1 MTIGEML
8 AQSGV
13 LTMLGIGIVF
23 VFIIIQILALKAVEI
38 GVRALGLDKEE
49 VPAQP
54 AVQNNGAEQAVA
66 AVIAAA
72 LYERDNQ

>member
-13 LTMLGIGIVF
+13 LTLLGIGIVF

-49 VPAQP
+49 IPAQT
-54 AVQNNGAEQAVA
+54 AVQNTGTGQAVA

>member
-8 AQSGV
+8 AQSGI
-13 LTMLGIGIVF
+13 LTLLGIGIVF
-23 VFIIIQILALKAVEI
+23 VFIIIQILALKAVEA

-49 VPAQP
+49 IPAQTT
-54 AVQNNGAEQAVA
+54 VQTTGTGQAVA

-72 LYERDNQ
+72 LYEHDNQ